1 MTDFDWHPVHAV
13 DYTRLGAARAQAH
26 VAAQWLA
33 RAAFAYVPPQPD
45 DRHFNLGWDDGFG
58 GLVTHALPDCARIG
72 LKVADLTLAVLDG
85 AGPDPVLALDS
96 CRDAQVRAWLG
107 RQMAARGLDPNA
119 LDAPPRYEMPTLP
132 SGATYAVA
140 DLFESLR
147 VLAAWESN
155 AAAAL
160 GAQQADIVARKLD
173 APPVRCW
180 PHHFDFDT
188 LITLAPGRTTG
199 VGFSPGDHF
208 YEEPYFY
215 VSLYPGPDVATLP
228 TLPAIGHWHA
238 NQFTAA
244 VATAGRIVEAKD
256 QKREVEAFLHEAV
269 NIAIK
274 TLS

>member
-1 MTDFDWHPVHAV
+1 MTDFNWHPVHAV
-13 DYTRLGAARAQAH
+13 DYTRLSAARAQAH

-33 RAAFAYVPPQPD
+33 RAAFAYIPPQPD
-45 DRHFNLGWDDGFG
+45 DRHSNLGWDDGFG
-58 GLVTHALPDCARIG
+58 GLVTHALPDCGRLG

-85 AGPDPVLALDS
+85 AGADPVLALDG

-107 RQMAARGLDPNA
+107 RQMAARGFDPNA
-119 LDAPPRYEMPTLP
+119 LDAPPRYEMPMLA

-140 DLFESLR
+140 DLLESLR
-147 VLAAWESN
+147 MLAAWESN

-160 GAQQADIVARKLD
+160 GAQRADVVARKLD

-188 LITLAPGRTTG
+188 LVTLAPGRTTG

-208 YEEPYFY
+208 YEEPYFS
-215 VSLYPGPDVATLP
+215 VSLYPGPDAATLP
-228 TLPAIGHWHA
+228 PLPPIGHWHT

-269 NIAIK
+269 NIAVK
-274 TLS
+274 ALS